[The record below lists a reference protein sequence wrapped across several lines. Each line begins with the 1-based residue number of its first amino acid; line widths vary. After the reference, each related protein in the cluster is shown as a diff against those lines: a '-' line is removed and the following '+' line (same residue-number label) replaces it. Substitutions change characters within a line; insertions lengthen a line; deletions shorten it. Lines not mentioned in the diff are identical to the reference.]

1 MLEFV
6 LLQFKL
12 VVVVVVVVVVFVVS
26 YSFILFQPAFL
37 CGMTLIIRK
46 TGLKTELIM
55 CGFLNELTLTRANL
69 FKTN

>member
-12 VVVVVVVVVVFVVS
+12 VVVVVVVVVFVVS

-55 CGFLNELTLTRANL
+55 CGFFE
-69 FKTN
+69 